1 MKRVFLV
8 AAIAALGFTFVNVQS
23 SFAGSKQ
30 SGSSLSQHP
39 NSKYYRGTG
48 PQVRGYSRRVGGY
61 SYNYNDSIITY
72 QDDAI
77 QRSRQVTGQNGPFDS
92 GFFFDS
98 SVELLNDAPY
108 LN

>member
-8 AAIAALGFTFVNVQS
+8 AAIAALGFTFLSVQP

-30 SGSSLSQHP
+30 SGSTLSQHP
-39 NSKYYRGTG
+39 NSKYYRGSG
-48 PQVRGYSRRVGGY
+48 PQVKGYRRRVGGY
-61 SYNYNDSIITY
+61 SYNRNDSIIAY
-72 QDDAI
+72 QDDSLYREPEI
-77 QRSRQVTGQNGPFDS
+77 IRQNGPFDS